1 MQEQIELLESGL
13 MKPLRDGAAMCDKVK
28 RNEMSIDEF
37 VLRSEEVSRQV
48 EGLLKREVKDG
59 VD

>member
-1 MQEQIELLESGL
+1 
-13 MKPLRDGAAMCDKVK
+13 MCDKVK